1 MEASFEIIY
10 EKEVVHVDIPSLPN
24 PWGRKIRETIESKL
38 TRNPELYGKPLRRGL
53 SGYRKLRVG
62 DYRVIYGL
70 SRSTVRIVIID
81 HRSTV
86 YKEVLRRL

>member
-1 MEASFEIIY
+1 M
-10 EKEVVHVDIPSLPN
+10 DIPSLPN